1 VDESKETTM
10 NIATGCS
17 GIDAIAY
24 AALLL
29 GMEIKGQIEIDN
41 FCNTILELRYPGI
54 KRYKD
59 IFNVRGDE
67 FGAVDIFAAG
77 IPCQPF
83 SHAGKREG
91 TEDDRYLW
99 PEAIRIIRVMQ
110 PTWVIIENVDGIG
123 SMEQSDSE
131 TVLETEAE
139 ICQDT
144 ELVLETIRKDLEEAG
159 YNSVAIILPACS
171 VEAPHQR
178 YRYFIVGNSEG
189 EQNNRKHSGRL
200 LNEFAR
206 TSKTLGDSECSR
218 CSGESRGRTEQ
229 EPEDRYSGIETMGD
243 SECKRRARSHNVQE
257 STLSPEPSESMAD
270 TTRELLDRGM
280 HSRTGRHG
288 LTDGNADV
296 ADTYSTGWEEL
307 DTTRESARQGH
318 NTGSSN
324 ASGGSR
330 PTKSGMGGN
339 ADGIPGRLHR
349 PGGQEDSNGV
359 LGAFEEIFTALID
372 KILWP
377 AGYGSEQYDY
387 EPPRVATG
395 VKNRT
400 NRLKV
405 LGNAIVWQQ
414 IFPILLAIKLIEGGI
429 SDE

>member
-1 VDESKETTM
+1 M
-10 NIATGCS
+10 NIVTGCS

-29 GMEIKGQIEIDN
+29 DMELKGQIEIDS
-41 FCNTILELRYPGI
+41 FCNTILELRFPGV

-99 PEAIRIIRVMQ
+99 PETIRIIRIMQ

-123 SMEQSDSE
+123 SMEQSDCE
-131 TVLETEAE
+131 TVMETETE

-144 ELVLETIRKDLEEAG
+144 EMVLETIRKDLEEAG
-159 YNSVAIILPACS
+159 YTSVPIILPACS

-189 EQNNRKHSGRL
+189 RKRDREKQSGIQT
-200 LNEFAR
+200 E
-206 TSKTLGDSECSR
+206 SKSASTALGNTECGRCSR
-218 CSGESRGRTEQ
+218 QPRGRSEQ
-229 EPEDRYSGIETMGD
+229 EPEDRYSRIE
-243 SECKRRARSHNVQE
+243 V
-257 STLSPEPSESMAD
+257 MAD
-270 TTRELLDRGM
+270 TQGTE
-280 HSRTGRHG
+280 SQSTGDTWG
-288 LTDGNADV
+288 GFGGFTDSSQDV
-296 ADTYSTGWEEL
+296 ADTYSSRRKQFILSQKSTEPGC
-307 DTTRESARQGH
+307 D
-318 NTGSSN
+318 TGSN
-324 ASGGSR
+324 NEIGGAERPAQSR
-330 PTKSGMGGN
+330 MGGN
-339 ADGIPGRLHR
+339 ADGLPGGLHR
-349 PGGQEDSNGV
+349 PGRQEDSSGV
-359 LGAFEEIFTALID
+359 LGAFEDIFTSLLE

-377 AGYGSEQYDY
+377 AGYGAEQYEW

-414 IFPILLAIKLIEGGI
+414 IFPILLAIKLIEI
-429 SDE
+429 YRRNE